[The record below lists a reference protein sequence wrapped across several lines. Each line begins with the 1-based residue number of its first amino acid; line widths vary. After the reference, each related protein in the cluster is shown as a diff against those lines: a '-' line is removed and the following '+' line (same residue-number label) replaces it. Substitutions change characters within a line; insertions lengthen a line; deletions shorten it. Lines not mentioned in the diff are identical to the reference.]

1 MLALSFWINAALST
15 AMMKK
20 RLPVKATMEVA
31 DSDATEAVVELPLD
45 LKENRK
51 ASVVSLVPPIR
62 FGHVNPGVTRGAYP
76 TLRNFRFL
84 SRLQLKTIV
93 SLTPEPPIADLV
105 LFAEM
110 AGIKIVHFPIGRMAG
125 LSESVQS
132 TIMSAVNVS
141 PGIANV
147 PWCQWL
153 DMAFTT

>member
-1 MLALSFWINAALST
+1 
-15 AMMKK
+15 
-20 RLPVKATMEVA
+20 MEVV
-31 DSDATEAVVELPLD
+31 DTDATEAVAEPPLD
-45 LKENRK
+45 RKEVRK

-62 FGHVNPGVTRGAYP
+62 FGHVSPGVTRGAYP

-110 AGIKIVHFPIGRMAG
+110 AGIKIVHLPIGRMAG
-125 LSESVQS
+125 LSEAVQN

-141 PGIANV
+141 SGVVSIRWFQPLKIFYA
-147 PWCQWL
+147 
-153 DMAFTT
+153 